1 MVTKKS
7 TNIDNIEILKIIA
20 NTDEVSENYNTGIK
34 EESLLG
40 GDRGNVPKL
49 KFDFQK
55 ISTGKTFINE
65 RINGRIKSIEK
76 LKQKFM
82 NVENENEL
90 DVKTGSFDLFQKSK
104 SVNYLNSGKQAT
116 PSIAEVEILVP
127 NPIGPLAS
135 GGQPARKKNILSS
148 TTGGYGKG
156 GAKQGTG

>member
-1 MVTKKS
+1 MPT
-7 TNIDNIEILKIIA
+7 EQ
-20 NTDEVSENYNTGIK
+20 
-34 EESLLG
+34 SLLG

-55 ISTGKTFINE
+55 ISTGKGYINE

-82 NVENENEL
+82 TVQNENEL

-104 SVNYLNSGKQAT
+104 SVNFLNSGGQPA
-116 PSIAEVEILVP
+116 PGVAEGEILVP
-127 NPIGPLAS
+127 GSLGPLGPPAS
-135 GGQPARKKNILSS
+135 GGQPMRKKNILSS

-156 GAKQGTG
+156 AGKQGSG

>member
-1 MVTKKS
+1 MPT
-7 TNIDNIEILKIIA
+7 
-20 NTDEVSENYNTGIK
+20 

-40 GDRGNVPKL
+40 GDRANVPKL

-55 ISTGKTFINE
+55 ISTGKGYYNE

-82 NVENENEL
+82 TVQNENEV

-104 SVNYLNSGKQAT
+104 SVNFLNTGGQPA
-116 PSIAEVEILVP
+116 PGVAEGEILLP
-127 NPIGPLAS
+127 GPLGPLGPLGLPAS

-156 GAKQGTG
+156 TGKQGSG